1 MKMEQQ
7 VVMKVSSISIIINIL
22 LSLFKLAAG
31 IIAHSGAVI
40 SDAIHSASDVFSTIV
55 VIVGAKAAGKESDK
69 EHPYGHERMECVAAI
84 VLAVMLLLTGA
95 GIGLEGIKKIKEG
108 ISQPIKA
115 PGQLAFAA
123 VIISIVVKEW
133 MYWYT
138 RKYAKKIHSSAL
150 MADAWHHRSDA
161 ISSVGALI
169 GILGARL
176 KYPIFD
182 PAASV
187 IICIFIIKAAW
198 DIFED
203 AMNKMVDKACDDI
216 TIEQIKKV
224 VLTRSGVAKIDVI
237 RTRMFGTK
245 IYVELEISVDETLTL
260 KASHQIAEGVHEAV
274 EKEFPMVKHCMVH
287 VNPMEI
293 SEIM

>member
-7 VVMKVSSISIIINIL
+7 VVMKVSSISIFVNIS
-22 LSLFKLAAG
+22 LSLFKLTAG

-55 VIVGAKAAGKESDK
+55 VMIGVKIAGKESDK
-69 EHPYGHERMECVAAI
+69 EHPYGHERMECVASI
-84 VLAVMLLLTGA
+84 VLAVMLLLTGG
-95 GIGLEGIKKIKEG
+95 GIGIQGMKKIKEG
-108 ISQPIKA
+108 ISQPIQI
-115 PGQLAFAA
+115 PGEFALAA

-138 RKYAKKIHSSAL
+138 RKYAKKIHSGAL
-150 MADAWHHRSDA
+150 MADAWHHQSDA
-161 ISSVGALI
+161 VSSVGALI

-182 PAASV
+182 PVASV
-187 IICIFIIKAAW
+187 IISIFIVKAAW
-198 DIFED
+198 NIFQD

-216 TIEQIKKV
+216 TVEQIKKL
-224 VLTRSGVAKIDVI
+224 VLERKGVANIDVI
-237 RTRMFGTK
+237 RTRMFAAK
-245 IYVELEISVDETLTL
+245 IYVELEISADETLTL
-260 KASHQIAEGVHEAV
+260 KDAHQIAEGVHEAV

-287 VNPMEI
+287 VNPLEI
-293 SEIM
+293 GENM